1 MPSIDTITLSVLVI
15 LIASVAF
22 GSQRV
27 ISRVGEQDMGWFIGV
42 WLKLICRS
50 RRTGSGDSSIPDS
63 GDVVVVV
70 IVVVVVA
77 IAGAVAIIDA
87 VIIARVK
94 IVAAAVMTY
103 LLSFLL
109 RCVISPPSTNMMDK
123 EFLFHLCRKYNIINQ
138 SGLS

>member
-1 MPSIDTITLSVLVI
+1 MVFGKVIVPFPESVNRICV
-15 LIASVAF
+15 
-22 GSQRV
+22 
-27 ISRVGEQDMGWFIGV
+27 WFIGV
-42 WLKLICRS
+42 WLKLVCRS

-70 IVVVVVA
+70 VVVVVVA

-123 EFLFHLCRKYNIINQ
+123 RIPI
-138 SGLS
+138 SSV